1 MQVNL
6 QLEIFLKSR
15 IHINKKLLKITG
27 SLLEKLEDR
36 NNAKATLKK
45 YQQRVKKSGASE
57 GKKQIVLQFHKSAN
71 NFP

>member
-1 MQVNL
+1 MNL
-6 QLEIFLKSR
+6 QLEIFLKSK

-45 YQQRVKKSGASE
+45 YKQRVKKSGASE